1 MAIHVL
7 HIRLSPCGSP
17 FVGDMIQRCGGSI
30 GSIVSI
36 GSGGCIGSIGSI
48 DSIGRSL
55 ANLPNAKGDNRFYS
69 IDE

>member
-36 GSGGCIGSIGSI
+36 GSIGSI